1 MQLVWSDVLKK
12 KLWILEI
19 IDTYFSAMQNQN
31 VGKSST
37 RFQEIAAE
45 LNNIVVANQTYQT
58 TRFVRSL
65 LRGLTAAL
73 RNLPTLH
80 RVLYLEYVDAD
91 KNFNRTRM
99 KELNRVMDQLREA
112 ENLFFTIGLCQLL
125 EMYSLVSLESQ
136 SSKHFPIQVR
146 L

>member
-12 KLWILEI
+12 KLWILDI

-58 TRFVRSL
+58 TCFVRSL
-65 LRGLTAAL
+65 LREHSYMTSDVFWAFLTY
-73 RNLPTLH
+73 LPTLI
-80 RVLYLEYVDAD
+80 RY
-91 KNFNRTRM
+91 
-99 KELNRVMDQLREA
+99 
-112 ENLFFTIGLCQLL
+112 FTT
-125 EMYSLVSLESQ
+125 
-136 SSKHFPIQVR
+136 
-146 L
+146 

>member
-1 MQLVWSDVLKK
+1 M
-12 KLWILEI
+12 
-19 IDTYFSAMQNQN
+19 
-31 VGKSST
+31 
-37 RFQEIAAE
+37 
-45 LNNIVVANQTYQT
+45 VANQTYQT

-99 KELNRVMDQLREA
+99 KELNKVMDQLRDA
-112 ENLFFTIGLCQLL
+112 GNLFFTIGLCQLL

-136 SSKHFPIQVR
+136 SSKHFPIQVK
-146 L
+146 LILLIYIC